1 MTQADQA
8 APRTAFIHHRVGIG
22 DLIWH
27 LPYIRA
33 SAQQSAGGK
42 IVVVAPPSSR
52 ASELLAAEPTVSR
65 VIEFGLRGANGWRE
79 RIAVQLALC
88 SALREER
95 IERAIIFSGR
105 VRYALLAC
113 IARIPRRAGFGF
125 SPMQRLL
132 LNEPP
137 FIRPFHGDGNWV
149 YPEATAFAV
158 AQGLVPGPVVPRM
171 HVPGD
176 IVERQDASMRHL
188 PRPRL
193 ALVIGA
199 ADRRRNW
206 GAQRFAALATAML
219 QRDHAIVLIGGPD
232 EAQLAKEI
240 VSAIPAAARDR
251 VMTVA
256 QASILVSAATL
267 RHCDACV
274 GNDTGAL
281 NMAAANAVPSIGL
294 FGVSPPLRHDPI
306 LRAVTGAGMDAIAVD
321 AVIAALAGSGFPLE
335 PAHGNPGSA

>member
-1 MTQADQA
+1 MSPAQQA

-33 SAQQSAGGK
+33 TAAQSAGGQ
-42 IVVVAPPSSR
+42 VVVIAPPSAR
-52 ASELLAAEPTVSR
+52 APELLSAETSVSR
-65 VIEFGLRGANGWRE
+65 VIEFGLRDAKGWRE
-79 RIAVQLALC
+79 RIEVQLALC
-88 SALREER
+88 KTLREER
-95 IERAIIFSGR
+95 IERAVIFSGR
-105 VRYALLAC
+105 VRYAALAW
-113 IARIPRRAGFGF
+113 IAGVPRRAGFGF
-125 SPMQRLL
+125 SAMQRLL

-137 FIRPFHGDGNWV
+137 YIRPFTGDGNWV

-158 AQGLVPGPVVPRM
+158 AHGLVPAAVVPRM
-171 HVPGD
+171 HVPD
-176 IVERQDASMRHL
+176 DLIARQSASMRYL

-206 GAQRFAALATAML
+206 GAQRFAALATAIL
-219 QRDHAIVLIGGPD
+219 ERGHAVVLVGGPG
-232 EAQLAKEI
+232 EAPLAAEI
-240 VSAIPAAARDR
+240 VAAIPDVLRER
-251 VMTVA
+251 VMTLA
-256 QASILVSAATL
+256 QPSILMTAATL

-281 NMAAANAVPSIGL
+281 NMAAANAVPSLGL

-306 LRAVTGAGMDAIAVD
+306 LQAVTGAGMDAISVD
-321 AVIAALAGSGFPLE
+321 AVVAALARTGYPLE
-335 PAHGNPGSA
+335 RAHGDAGTA